1 MTSGAGDRPDP
12 GRLSGPGVERS
23 PEGLVEEP
31 AERGPGNHAVLY
43 IEDNESNIALVEALL
58 RRRPHIELH
67 LAMNGRDGFQAAIDK
82 RPGLIL
88 LDNRL
93 PDTTGGEIL
102 RELAATT
109 ATAGI
114 PVVVLSSDP
123 GEIID
128 ELLANGAAESV
139 AKPFDIHQF
148 MAMIDRYLPDDPSR
162 PPQEHPPVSTD

>member
-1 MTSGAGDRPDP
+1 M
-12 GRLSGPGVERS
+12 
-23 PEGLVEEP
+23 
-31 AERGPGNHAVLY
+31 NHALLY
-43 IEDNESNIALVEALL
+43 IEDDENNIALVKALL
-58 RRRPHIELH
+58 RRRPHIELYV
-67 LAMNGRDGFQAAIDK
+67 AMNGRDGVQAAIDK

-93 PDTTGGEIL
+93 PDATGGEIL
-102 RELAATT
+102 RELASAT

-114 PVVVLSSDP
+114 PVVVLSSDS

-148 MAMIDRYLPDDPSR
+148 MAIIDRYLP
-162 PPQEHPPVSTD
+162 